1 MFGVQQDDAQSQ
13 RCYHL
18 PVLEVTGDFP
28 SFCFFWFMKVLSCML
43 YAKHIL
49 LGFLALRLKDH
60 RRRGQKRIVSDFIEL
75 EKDPPLPGTH
85 TLLIVVNVIQ
95 AQKELK

>member
-1 MFGVQQDDAQSQ
+1 M
-13 RCYHL
+13 
-18 PVLEVTGDFP
+18 
-28 SFCFFWFMKVLSCML
+28 

-49 LGFLALRLKDH
+49 LGFLALHLKDH

-95 AQKELK
+95 AQKELKQFSKRFKKHLVMDSDMLQ